1 MSYIRVLPRD
11 LFNEANL
18 LKCLGALWILVDG
31 KGPAAQFDVEA
42 VEHFDIHQDPNDG
55 SIFAANLPFSMGG
68 RRAHLSRPL
77 NSRQPWPLYISFPDH
92 PEIDVSPVLDEHGK
106 LSHEF
111 TLLLITAVK

>member
-18 LKCLGALWILVDG
+18 LKCLGQLWLLVDG
-31 KGPAAQFDVEA
+31 KGPAAQFDNEWCHRFEV
-42 VEHFDIHQDPNDG
+42 VQDPSDG
-55 SIFAANLPFSMGG
+55 SISVSTVRFSMGG

-77 NSRQPWPLYISFPDH
+77 NSREPWPLYISFPDH
-92 PEIDVSPVLDEHGK
+92 PEIDVTPVFDDQGK

-111 TLLLITAVK
+111 TLLLVTA